1 MHRRLFCELSPLA
14 YRISVEKSC
23 ALRTL
28 RDGFSAERFPKL
40 RLEAPLPALVCRH
53 NSLIRRTLGRV
64 DPVLQD
70 NKAVNLALAAP
81 KINGILSGGMCQFSN
96 LIHWMVL
103 HAPLTITEQ
112 HHHDQFD
119 LFPDFGR
126 QVPFGTGTSIF
137 YNYLDYR
144 FHNDTEQ
151 TYQLLVHTTPT
162 HLCGE
167 LRTDAPL
174 AVKYHIAAENE
185 RFMREDGVVYR
196 CGEVYRTMVDKT
208 TGNVLSRELLRRN
221 HARVLYDTAGLEIM
235 DR

>member
-1 MHRRLFCELSPLA
+1 MVIA
-14 YRISVEKSC
+14 N
-23 ALRTL
+23 AQT
-28 RDGFSAERFPKL
+28 G
-40 RLEAPLPALVCRH
+40 EAV
-53 NSLIRRTLGRV
+53 G
-64 DPVLQD
+64 
-70 NKAVNLALAAP
+70 
-81 KINGILSGGMCQFSN
+81 GGMCQFSN

-208 TGNVLSRELLRRN
+208 TGNVLSRAAAAQPCPRALRYGGTGDHGPVKKKASRSRGAFFFEDFGNFLLLCCTRRDKRGILRRITTN
-221 HARVLYDTAGLEIM
+221 ETMRRYDAY
-235 DR
+235 

>member
-1 MHRRLFCELSPLA
+1 
-14 YRISVEKSC
+14 
-23 ALRTL
+23 
-28 RDGFSAERFPKL
+28 
-40 RLEAPLPALVCRH
+40 
-53 NSLIRRTLGRV
+53 
-64 DPVLQD
+64 
-70 NKAVNLALAAP
+70 
-81 KINGILSGGMCQFSN
+81 MCQFSN

-144 FHNDTEQ
+144 FRNDTEQ
-151 TYQLLVHTTPT
+151 MYQLLVHTTPT

-185 RFMREDGVVYR
+185 RFVREDDVVYR